1 MCCVSCSQQAL
12 CAAAPTVTETL
23 PMSQPTRPRPPSR
36 RKRRYTSDELDAR
49 IRAVVIVTI
58 AGVVSVSVLAII
70 YSLIFVYQPDELSP
84 VDDQFFQILSPL
96 TLSLGGTLAGLAAG
110 GAIRKKENEP
120 GEPEND

>member
-1 MCCVSCSQQAL
+1 M
-12 CAAAPTVTETL
+12 TITETL
-23 PMSQPTRPRPPSR
+23 PMTQPIRHRPPPR
-36 RKRRYTSDELDAR
+36 RKRRYSSDELDAR
-49 IRAVVIVTI
+49 VRAVVIVTI

-70 YSLIFVYQPDELSP
+70 YSLIFVYQPAELSP

-110 GAIRKKENEP
+110 GAIRKKDNEP

>member
-1 MCCVSCSQQAL
+1 MN
-12 CAAAPTVTETL
+12 
-23 PMSQPTRPRPPSR
+23 QPTRPRPPLR

-70 YSLIFVYQPDELSP
+70 YSLIFVYQPAELSP

-110 GAIRKKENEP
+110 GAMRKKDNET

>member
-1 MCCVSCSQQAL
+1 LPLAL
-12 CAAAPTVTETL
+12 CVAAPTDTETL
-23 PMSQPTRPRPPSR
+23 PMNQPTRPRPAPR

-70 YSLIFVYQPDELSP
+70 YSLIFVYQPAELSP

-110 GAIRKKENEP
+110 GAMRKKDNEP
-120 GEPEND
+120 GETDND

>member
-1 MCCVSCSQQAL
+1 MCYASFLPQVF
-12 CAAAPTVTETL
+12 CAAVMTNTETQ
-23 PMSQPTRPRPPSR
+23 PMTQPIRQRPQPR
-36 RKRRYTSDELDAR
+36 RKRRYTADELDAR

-70 YSLIFVYQPDELSP
+70 YSLIFVYQPAELSP

-110 GAIRKKENEP
+110 GAMRKKDNEP
-120 GEPEND
+120 GEPQND